1 MRHIMAKSLAQT
13 DSIRDY
19 MAAQEKKSLLRFL
32 TCGSVDDGKS
42 TLIGRLL
49 SDTKQIFEDQLA
61 ALERDSRKHGTTG
74 DDVDFALLVDGLE
87 AEREQGI
94 TIDVAYRF
102 FATPKRKFIVADT
115 PGHEQYTRNMA
126 TGASTAD
133 LAIVLIDAR
142 QGVLRQT
149 RRHSIIASLLG
160 IRHIVLAVN
169 KIDLV
174 GFDETVFDRIVADY
188 GEFARGLG
196 FTSVVP
202 IPMSARFG
210 DNVTSRSERT
220 PWYSGPSL
228 IEHLENV
235 SVDEAAVEL
244 PFRFPVQYVNRPNL
258 DFRGF
263 AGTIASGTV
272 SQGDEVVVAK
282 SGRASHVKRIV
293 AHGGDLEQAV
303 AGQAVTL
310 VLEDEVEVSRGN
322 MLVSP
327 AARPQVADQFTAN
340 IVWFDEQALLPG
352 RSYIL
357 RTETDQVSATVTDLK
372 YRINVNDF
380 AHEAAKS
387 LDLNEV
393 GVCNLSTRAPIA
405 FDPFA
410 ENRATGAFI
419 LIDRITN
426 ATVGAGMILHSLRR
440 AENIHW
446 QSLDVGK
453 RGRSDLKNQRP
464 AVFWF
469 TGLSGSGKSTIA
481 NLFEKKL
488 FASGRHTYI
497 LDGDN
502 VRHGLNRDL
511 GFTDADR
518 VENIRRVAEVAKLMA
533 DAGLIVIVSFISPFS
548 AERRMARE
556 LMAEGEFVEVFV
568 DTPFEECA
576 RRDPKGLYA
585 RALSGEI
592 KNFTGVDSPY
602 EAPENPEIHL
612 KTLGKSPQEM
622 AEALEHWLTE
632 RDIAEEQYDNGGG
645 I

>member
-1 MRHIMAKSLAQT
+1 
-13 DSIRDY
+13 
-19 MAAQEKKSLLRFL
+19 
-32 TCGSVDDGKS
+32 
-42 TLIGRLL
+42 
-49 SDTKQIFEDQLA
+49 
-61 ALERDSRKHGTTG
+61 
-74 DDVDFALLVDGLE
+74 GLE

-174 GFDETVFDRIVADY
+174 GFDKTVFDRIVADY
-188 GEFARGLG
+188 GEFAQSLG
-196 FTSVVP
+196 FNSIVP

-228 IEHLENV
+228 IEHLETV
-235 SVDEAAVEL
+235 SVDEAAIEL

-263 AGTIASGTV
+263 AGTIASGSV
-272 SQGDEVVVAK
+272 SKGDEVVVAK
-282 SGRASHVKRIV
+282 SGRASRVKRIV

-303 AGQAVTL
+303 AGQAITL

-327 AARPQVADQFTAN
+327 AARPQVADQFAAN
-340 IVWFDEQALLPG
+340 LVWFDEQALLPG

-372 YRINVNDF
+372 YRVNVNDF

-387 LDLNEV
+387 LDLNE
-393 GVCNLSTRAPIA
+393 
-405 FDPFA
+405 
-410 ENRATGAFI
+410 
-419 LIDRITN
+419 
-426 ATVGAGMILHSLRR
+426 
-440 AENIHW
+440 
-446 QSLDVGK
+446 
-453 RGRSDLKNQRP
+453 
-464 AVFWF
+464 
-469 TGLSGSGKSTIA
+469 
-481 NLFEKKL
+481 
-488 FASGRHTYI
+488 
-497 LDGDN
+497 
-502 VRHGLNRDL
+502 
-511 GFTDADR
+511 
-518 VENIRRVAEVAKLMA
+518 
-533 DAGLIVIVSFISPFS
+533 
-548 AERRMARE
+548 
-556 LMAEGEFVEVFV
+556 
-568 DTPFEECA
+568 
-576 RRDPKGLYA
+576 
-585 RALSGEI
+585 
-592 KNFTGVDSPY
+592 
-602 EAPENPEIHL
+602 
-612 KTLGKSPQEM
+612 
-622 AEALEHWLTE
+622 
-632 RDIAEEQYDNGGG
+632 
-645 I
+645 